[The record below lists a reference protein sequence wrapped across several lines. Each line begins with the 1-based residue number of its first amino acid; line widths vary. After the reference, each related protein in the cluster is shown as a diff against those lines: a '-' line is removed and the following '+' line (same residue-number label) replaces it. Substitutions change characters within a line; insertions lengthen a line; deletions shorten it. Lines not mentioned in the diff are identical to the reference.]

1 MYQVKCTIFR
11 EGNPVIRGFAAAESI
26 CGMGA
31 VSALLGWVLL
41 PFVVVCV
48 PW

>member
-1 MYQVKCTIFR
+1 MKCAIFG
-11 EGNPVIRGFAAAESI
+11 EGNTVIHSFPAAESI

-31 VSALLGWVLL
+31 ISELLGQVLL
-41 PFVVVCV
+41 PLDVVGV

>member
-1 MYQVKCTIFR
+1 MKCTIFG
-11 EGNPVIRGFAAAESI
+11 EGNTVSHSFAAAESI

-31 VSALLGWVLL
+31 VSELLGWLLL
-41 PFVVVCV
+41 PLDVVCV